1 MFCKKCALV
10 DFYCRHTESKRFV
23 QVSTVT
29 CNITIGKKSKTV
41 YWQLDWGFDNCQ
53 FERFPMLSNLIAVNL
68 CDQHVKGLYEIGGN
82 HSIWKEVKLECIQF

>member
-41 YWQLDWGFDNCQ
+41 YWQLDWGFDNC
-53 FERFPMLSNLIAVNL
+53 
-68 CDQHVKGLYEIGGN
+68 
-82 HSIWKEVKLECIQF
+82 